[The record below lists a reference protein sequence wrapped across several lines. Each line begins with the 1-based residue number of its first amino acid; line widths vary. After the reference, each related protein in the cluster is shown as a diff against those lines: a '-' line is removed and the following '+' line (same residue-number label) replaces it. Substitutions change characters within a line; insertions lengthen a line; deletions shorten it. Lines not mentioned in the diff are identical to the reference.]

1 MTEPEKIKTTFSSS
15 NYFDFDSGAESLN
28 MLSASSGYK
37 DLNLSLGLGV
47 DSSYKL
53 SSGNQDVKNK
63 PALEAKLK
71 YNINDNLNTQARF
84 RKIGDAEQYR
94 VTFGG
99 SYKFDKNNSI
109 YSSVHLTTKNSNGN
123 WNSNTGAWIGYT
135 HNFKKASVSAE
146 FQQNIPF
153 NRKINSSDSMIN
165 VIVSVP
171 F

>member
-1 MTEPEKIKTTFSSS
+1 MVEPEKIKKSFSSS
-15 NYFDFDSGAESLN
+15 NYFDFDGGAESLN
-28 MLSASSGYK
+28 MLHASTNFN
-37 DLNLSLGLGV
+37 DFNVSLGIGV
-47 DSSYKL
+47 DTSCKFSNSPNLKGKL
-53 SSGNQDVKNK
+53 G
-63 PALEAKLK
+63 LEAKLK
-71 YNINDNLNTQARF
+71 YNINDNLNAQARF

-109 YSSVHLTTKNSNGN
+109 YSSVHLTTKHSNGN

-146 FQQNIPF
+146 LQQNIPF
-153 NRKINSSDSMIN
+153 KRKINSSDSMVN

>member
-1 MTEPEKIKTTFSSS
+1 MTEPIKIKTGFSSS
-15 NYFDFDSGAESLN
+15 NYFDLGSGAESLN
-28 MLSASSGYK
+28 MLSASTGYK
-37 DLNLSLGLGV
+37 DLNLSLGLGIY
-47 DSSYKL
+47 SSYKL

-84 RKIGDAEQYR
+84 RKIGDDEQYR

-109 YSSVHLTTKNSNGN
+109 YSSAHLTTKHSNGE
-123 WNSNTGAWIGYT
+123 WKTNTGAWFGYT
-135 HNFKKASVSAE
+135 HKFDNLSVSTE
-146 FQQNIPF
+146 VQQNIPF
-153 NRKINSSDSMIN
+153 NRKINSSDTMLN
-165 VIVSVP
+165 VILSIP

>member
-1 MTEPEKIKTTFSSS
+1 MSEPQKIKATFSSS

-28 MLSASSGYK
+28 ILSASTGYK

-71 YNINDNLNTQARF
+71 YNINDNLNTQARL
-84 RKIGDAEQYR
+84 RKIGDSEQYR

-99 SYKFDKNNSI
+99 SYKFDKKNSI
-109 YSSVHLTTKNSNGN
+109 YASAHLTTKHSRNDWNTNS
-123 WNSNTGAWIGYT
+123 GAWVGYT
-135 HNFKKASVSAE
+135 HNFDKCSISAE
-146 FQQNIPF
+146 FQQNVPF
-153 NRKINSSDSMIN
+153 NRKINRSDSMIN